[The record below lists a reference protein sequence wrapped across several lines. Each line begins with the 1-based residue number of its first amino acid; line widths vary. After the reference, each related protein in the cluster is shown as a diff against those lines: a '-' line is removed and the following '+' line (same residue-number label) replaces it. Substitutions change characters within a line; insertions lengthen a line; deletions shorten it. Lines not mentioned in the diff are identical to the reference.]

1 VSGELFSN
9 PREDATR
16 IVLAAISAANPKE
29 GVKRSCRITGNDV
42 AVGTWHRR
50 AEDIGRILVVGAGKA
65 SAHMATALEQVLG
78 DRITSGIVITK
89 YGHGVPL
96 SRIRVAEAG
105 HPVPDEQGVEAT
117 LELMRHV
124 EGSTP
129 DDVIFVLL
137 SGGAS
142 SLLVAP
148 AQGITLADKKTTTA
162 VLLSCGAT
170 IQELN
175 CVRKHLSRVKG
186 GQLLRACGSAQVVSL
201 ILSDVIGDPLDVIA
215 SGPTVPD
222 PTTFRDALG
231 IVDRLGIRGSLPPR
245 VVSHLEAGA
254 RGEHPETP
262 KPDEGSFSTSH
273 TVLVGTNSIALK
285 GAACEAERR
294 GYRSHILTSSLRGEA
309 SEAAKVVCAL
319 AEGVPARGGPTALIL
334 GGETTVTL
342 SPDAGKG
349 GRNQEFALSA
359 AREIRGR
366 TDITLAS
373 VGTDGTDGPT
383 DAAGGLVD
391 GATWERAIRCGFS
404 PDVAL
409 QRHDA
414 YPLLRAT
421 GDLVMTGPTGTNV
434 MDVIVVL
441 VVPDKKPAG
450 QSSDPRTNNTVS
462 ANQRCF

>member
-1 VSGELFSN
+1 MSGETPSN

-16 IVLAAISAANPKE
+16 IVLAAISAADPKK
-29 GVKRSCRITGNDV
+29 GVKRSFRIAANEL

-50 AEDIGRILVVGAGKA
+50 TEDIGRIRVVGAGKA
-65 SAHMATALEQVLG
+65 SAHMAAALEEVLG

-96 SRIRVAEAG
+96 RRIKFVEAG

-117 LELMRHV
+117 LELMQHV
-124 EGSTP
+124 AGSAP
-129 DDVIFVLL
+129 DDVVFVLL

-148 AQGITLADKKTTTA
+148 AQGITLADKKTTTS

-170 IQELN
+170 IEELN

-222 PTTFRDALG
+222 PTTFGDALG
-231 IVDRLGIRGSLPPR
+231 VIDRLGIRGSLPPR
-245 VVSHLEAGA
+245 VVSHLEAGD

-262 KPDEGSFSTSH
+262 KPDEGSFSNGH
-273 TVLVGTNSIALK
+273 AVLVGTNSIALK
-285 GAACEAERR
+285 SAAYEAERR
-294 GYRSHILTSSLRGEA
+294 GYRAHVLTSSLRGEA

-319 AEGVPARGGPTALIL
+319 AEGVSAGERPTALIL

-342 SPDAGKG
+342 SRDAGKG

-366 TDITLAS
+366 SDITVAS

-404 PDVAL
+404 PDAAL
-409 QRHDA
+409 LRHDA

-441 VVPDKKPAG
+441 VVPLK
-450 QSSDPRTNNTVS
+450 NT
-462 ANQRCF
+462 F

>member
-1 VSGELFSN
+1 MSGELFSN

-29 GVKRSCRITGNDV
+29 GVKRSCRIAGNDV

-96 SRIRVAEAG
+96 RRIRVAEAG

-273 TVLVGTNSIALK
+273 TALVGTNSIALK

-366 TDITLAS
+366 TNITLAS

>member
-1 VSGELFSN
+1 MSGDTPSN
-9 PREDATR
+9 PREDAKR
-16 IVLAAISAANPKE
+16 IVLAAISAADPKK
-29 GVKRSCRITGNDV
+29 GVKRSLRIAANEL
-42 AVGTWHRR
+42 AVGTWRR
-50 AEDIGRILVVGAGKA
+50 RTEDIGRIFVVGAGKA
-65 SAHMATALEQVLG
+65 SAQMAAALEEVLG

-96 SRIRVAEAG
+96 RRIKVVEAG
-105 HPVPDEQGVEAT
+105 HPVPDEQGVKAT
-117 LELMRHV
+117 RELMRHV
-124 EGSTP
+124 EGSAS
-129 DDVIFVLL
+129 DDVVFVLL

-148 AQGITLADKKTTTA
+148 AEGITLSDKKTATS

-170 IQELN
+170 IEQLN

-222 PTTFRDALG
+222 PTTFGDALG
-231 IVDRLGIRGSLPPR
+231 VVDRLGIRGSLPPR
-245 VVSHLEAGA
+245 VVSHLEAGH
-254 RGEHPETP
+254 RGELPETL
-262 KPDEGSFSTSH
+262 KPEEGSFSNSH
-273 TVLVGTNSIALK
+273 AELVGTNSIALK
-285 GAACEAERR
+285 SAACEAERR

-309 SEAAKVVCAL
+309 KEAAKVVCAL
-319 AEGVPARGGPTALIL
+319 AEGIPADEGPTALIL

-342 SPDAGKG
+342 SPEAGKG

-366 TDITLAS
+366 PDITVAS

-391 GATWERAIRCGFS
+391 GETWERAIRCGVL

-414 YPLLRAT
+414 YPLLSAT

-441 VVPDKKPAG
+441 VVP
-450 QSSDPRTNNTVS
+450 RTQT
-462 ANQRCF
+462 F

>member
-1 VSGELFSN
+1 VSGDAPSN

-16 IVLAAISAANPKE
+16 IVLAAISAADPKK
-29 GVKRSCRITGNDV
+29 GVKRSFRIAANEL
-42 AVGTWHRR
+42 AVGAWHRR
-50 AEDIGRILVVGAGKA
+50 AEDIGRIFVVGAGKA
-65 SAHMATALEQVLG
+65 SAQMAAALEEVLG

-96 SRIRVAEAG
+96 RRIKVVEAG
-105 HPVPDEQGVEAT
+105 HPVPDEQGVKAT
-117 LELMRHV
+117 RELMRHV
-124 EGSTP
+124 EGSAS
-129 DDVIFVLL
+129 DDVVFVLL

-148 AQGITLADKKTTTA
+148 AEGITLSDKKTATS

-170 IQELN
+170 IEQLN

-222 PTTFRDALG
+222 PTTFGDALG
-231 IVDRLGIRGSLPPR
+231 VVDRLGIRGSLPPR
-245 VVSHLEAGA
+245 VVSRLEAGH
-254 RGEHPETP
+254 RGELPETL
-262 KPDEGSFSTSH
+262 KPEEGSFSNSH
-273 TVLVGTNSIALK
+273 AVLVGTNSTALRS
-285 GAACEAERR
+285 AACEAERR

-319 AEGVPARGGPTALIL
+319 AEGVPAGEGPTALIL

-342 SPDAGKG
+342 SRDAGKG

-366 TDITLAS
+366 PDITVAS

-391 GATWERAIRCGFS
+391 GETWERAIRCGVL

-414 YPLLRAT
+414 YPLLSAT

-441 VVPDKKPAG
+441 VVP
-450 QSSDPRTNNTVS
+450 RTQT
-462 ANQRCF
+462 F

>member
-1 VSGELFSN
+1 MSGELFSN

-29 GVKRSCRITGNDV
+29 GVKRSCRIAGNDV

-273 TVLVGTNSIALK
+273 TALVGTNSIALK

-366 TDITLAS
+366 TNITLAS

>member
-29 GVKRSCRITGNDV
+29 GVKRSCRIAGNDV

-96 SRIRVAEAG
+96 RRIRVAEAG

-273 TVLVGTNSIALK
+273 TALVGTNSIALK

-366 TDITLAS
+366 TNITLAS